1 MGTIIGIDVGGSTTK
16 IVGFNPKGELIAPIF
31 VKANDPVTSVYGA
44 FGKFTN
50 SNGLSLGDID
60 SVMVT
65 GVGSSSIPDDIY
77 GLRCVRVAEFDSI
90 GLGGLYLT
98 GLDQAVI
105 VSMGTGTAI
114 VYAGKKKRI
123 EYMGGTGIGGGTLTG
138 LSKKLYGVRTI
149 SDIVDLAKSG
159 KLENVDLRVS
169 DLTSKNIDGMS
180 SEITASNFGKVSDLA
195 GREDLA
201 LGLINMV
208 FETVAMLSL
217 FAARDK
223 KLDNIILTGNLTT
236 IPQAKEIFGEMSRLF
251 GKNYIIPEYS
261 NFATVIGAALSELNR
276 IGARAGRGE

>member
-1 MGTIIGIDVGGSTTK
+1 MGTIIGIDVGRSTTK
-16 IVGFNPKGELIAPIF
+16 IVGFNPNGDLIAPIF

-50 SNGLSLGDID
+50 SNGLSLEDID

-77 GLRCVRVAEFDSI
+77 GLKCVRVAEFDSI

-98 GLDQAVI
+98 GLDEAII

-114 VYAGKKKRI
+114 VHAGKKNKI
-123 EYMGGTGIGGGTLTG
+123 QYMGGTGIGGGTLTG

-149 SDIVDLAKSG
+149 SDIVDLAKNG

-180 SEITASNFGKVSDLA
+180 SDITASNFGKVSDLA

-223 KLDNIILTGNLTT
+223 KLENIILTGNLTT

-251 GKNYIIPEYS
+251 GKNYIIPDYS

-276 IGARAGRGE
+276 LGAHPKRK

>member
-16 IVGFNPKGELIAPIF
+16 IVGFDSSGKLIAPIF

-44 FGKFTN
+44 FGKFTSTN
-50 SNGLSLGDID
+50 SLLLADID
-60 SVMVT
+60 KVMVT
-65 GVGSSSIPDDIY
+65 GVGSSSISDNIY
-77 GLRCVRVAEFDSI
+77 GLKCVRVAEFDCI
-90 GLGGLYLT
+90 GLGGIYLT
-98 GLDQAVI
+98 GLDEAII

-114 VYAGKKKRI
+114 VHAGKGKKI
-123 EYMGGTGIGGGTLTG
+123 EYMGGTGVGGGTLTG

-149 SDIVDLAKSG
+149 SDIVDLAKNG

-169 DLTSKNIDGMS
+169 DLTSKNIDGMNNDM
-180 SEITASNFGKVSDLA
+180 TASNFGKVSDLA

-236 IPQAKEIFGEMSRLF
+236 IPQAKDIFGEMSHLF
-251 GKNYIIPEYS
+251 SKNYIIPEKS
-261 NFATVIGAALSELNR
+261 NFATVIGAALS
-276 IGARAGRGE
+276 GRKKAVQAKE